1 MKSEKNI
8 LVAFLLN
15 ISFSL
20 FELIGGLLTNSVAI
34 LSDSVHDLGDAL
46 SIGISYCLEK
56 ISKKKPDN
64 NHTYGYKKYSI
75 IGSVITTT
83 ILLVGSSFVIF
94 ESVKRIINPQEV
106 NYNGMILFALFGVII
121 NFVASYVTK
130 DGESLNQKAVNL
142 HMLEDVL
149 GWIVVLIGS
158 ILMKFTNIT
167 LLDPI
172 LSISV
177 AIFILFHSLKN
188 LKEVIDIFLEIT
200 PKNIEIDTIKN
211 SLLKVDG
218 VTDVHHI
225 HVRSIDGFN
234 HIATLH
240 IVVKEYDEKIKKKAK
255 EDLKKYGIGHSTIEL
270 ELEDEHCNN
279 KDCILDNGHIYHHHH

>member
-46 SIGISYCLEK
+46 SIGISYFLEK

-94 ESVKRIINPQEV
+94 ELVKRIINPQEV

-149 GWIVVLIGS
+149 GWIVV
-158 ILMKFTNIT
+158 
-167 LLDPI
+167 
-172 LSISV
+172 
-177 AIFILFHSLKN
+177 
-188 LKEVIDIFLEIT
+188 
-200 PKNIEIDTIKN
+200 
-211 SLLKVDG
+211 
-218 VTDVHHI
+218 
-225 HVRSIDGFN
+225 
-234 HIATLH
+234 
-240 IVVKEYDEKIKKKAK
+240 
-255 EDLKKYGIGHSTIEL
+255 
-270 ELEDEHCNN
+270 
-279 KDCILDNGHIYHHHH
+279 